1 MRIAGI
7 IAEYVPFHRGH
18 AWHVEETRRRSGCD
32 YVVACVD
39 GHFTQRGEPTP
50 FSRWQRAR
58 MALRCGV
65 DAVFELPTLFAVRT
79 ADVFAASGVA
89 ILGGIGADVLSF
101 GCETEDMRLLRRLS
115 EIRQKEPGSVSEAIQ
130 DSLAG
135 GKSHARARGDAFA
148 DHLGLPR
155 EWINRPN
162 LILGTEYL
170 RAITDQGLPME
181 PLAIRRQ
188 GDYHGEQL
196 GEFASA
202 TAIRA
207 AFQRGETDAA
217 LACLPEAARP
227 YGLPEALHPM
237 DDLLLMA
244 LRRMTM
250 EDMAQLPDMGEGL
263 EHRLHRLCRETPGR
277 EALLTALKCKRY
289 THARLSRLLTH
300 ALLGFSR
307 ETLAAHPMPRYA
319 KLIGIRQ
326 GAEPLLKELSS
337 RSTLPIIADPVRLKG
352 DPVFELE
359 CRATDIW
366 SLLHDAPELRA
377 AGRELRERFVSV

>member
-1 MRIAGI
+1 M
-7 IAEYVPFHRGH
+7 
-18 AWHVEETRRRSGCD
+18 
-32 YVVACVD
+32 
-39 GHFTQRGEPTP
+39 
-50 FSRWQRAR
+50 
-58 MALRCGV
+58 
-65 DAVFELPTLFAVRT
+65 
-79 ADVFAASGVA
+79 
-89 ILGGIGADVLSF
+89 
-101 GCETEDMRLLRRLS
+101 
-115 EIRQKEPGSVSEAIQ
+115 
-130 DSLAG
+130 
-135 GKSHARARGDAFA
+135 RARGDAIA
-148 DHLGLPR
+148 DYLGLPS
-155 EWINRPN
+155 EWLNRPN

-170 RAITDQGLPME
+170 RAITDQGLSME
-181 PLAIRRQ
+181 ALAIRRR
-188 GDYHGEQL
+188 GEYHGERL

-207 AFQRGETDAA
+207 ALQRGETVSA
-217 LACLPEAARP
+217 LNCLPEAARP
-227 YGLPEALHPM
+227 YALPEALHPM

-244 LRRMTM
+244 LRRMTT
-250 EDMAQLPDMGEGL
+250 EDMARLPDMGEGL
-263 EHRLHRLCRETPGR
+263 EHRLGKLCRETPGR
-277 EALLTALKCKRY
+277 EALLAAVKCKRY

-337 RSTLPIIADPVRLKG
+337 RSTLPIIANPVRLKG

-377 AGRELRERFVSV
+377 AGRELRERFVKV